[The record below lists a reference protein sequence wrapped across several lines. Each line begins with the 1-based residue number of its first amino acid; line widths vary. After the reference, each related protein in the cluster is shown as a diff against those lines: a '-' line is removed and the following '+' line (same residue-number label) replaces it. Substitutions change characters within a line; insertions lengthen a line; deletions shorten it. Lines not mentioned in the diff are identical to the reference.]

1 MRELFYN
8 KMPHKLKA
16 YRNEW
21 KYCISTAEAE
31 ELYIRLYDLMER
43 DPHADAGGVYDVHS
57 LYFDSL
63 NNICAKEN
71 IAGER
76 RRFKYRIRFYG
87 DESDPLFLERKSKI
101 NSLCHKEFCSISVPE
116 YDRLVVGDYDDF
128 LWERDRKVLERF
140 ALDMAMG
147 AYGPKSVV
155 SYERQALIES
165 VTNVR
170 ITFDRNIVVSDDV
183 DRFLTGD
190 YSGVPVLDSNLVIL
204 EVKYDDILPS
214 YIRRAI
220 QASAM
225 VQQAFSK
232 YYHSR
237 VRFSEYKRMV

>member
-1 MRELFYN
+1 MRELFARVV
-8 KMPHKLKA
+8 PQRLKT

-21 KYCISTAEAE
+21 KYCIPSADAEK
-31 ELYIRLYDLMER
+31 LYIRLHDLMER
-43 DPHADAGGVYDVHS
+43 DPHADAEGVYDVHS
-57 LYFDSL
+57 LYFDSV
-63 NNICAKEN
+63 NNICAREN
-71 IAGER
+71 ISGER

-87 DESDPLFLERKSKI
+87 NEADPLFLERKSKI
-101 NSLCHKEFCSISVPE
+101 NSLCHKESCSISASE
-116 YDRLVVGDYDDF
+116 YDRLVAGDHDDL
-128 LWERDRKVLERF
+128 LWEKDRKVLTRF

-147 AYGPKSVV
+147 AYSPRSVV
-155 SYERQALIES
+155 SYERQALVES

-170 ITFDRNIVVSDDV
+170 ITFDRNIVVSEDV
-183 DRFLTGD
+183 DHFLTGE
-190 YSGVPVLDSNLVIL
+190 YSGVPVLGGDQVIL